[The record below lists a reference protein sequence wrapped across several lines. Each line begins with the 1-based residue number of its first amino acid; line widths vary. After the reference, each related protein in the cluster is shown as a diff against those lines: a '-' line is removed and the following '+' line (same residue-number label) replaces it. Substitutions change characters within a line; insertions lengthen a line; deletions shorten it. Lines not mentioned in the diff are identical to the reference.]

1 MSSGKPTHHR
11 KEPAMT
17 RITIAS
23 DVINLADDHQ
33 LYTLAFTDDCDEV
46 CSLLHFPTEEEMMYY
61 CNVYNIDIIN
71 AGCEYSC
78 EAMDYETGTPVYYDE
93 HINYASAI

>member
-17 RITIAS
+17 RIVIAS

-33 LYTLAFTDDCDEV
+33 LYTLAFVDDCDDV

-61 CNVYNIDIIN
+61 CNVYNVDIIT
-71 AGCEYSC
+71 AGCEYGC

-93 HINYASAI
+93 HIIYASAI